1 MSEDIKSFLSSDE
14 LNINGV
20 AIRKP
25 TAGTLALCDLA
36 KLSMTSGKQS
46 EVPFFEALAFFY
58 IHAHNIKDVRVKLFD
73 LKEGKSEEGRSHA
86 FECAVIDWA
95 DNVDLGSVSDMG
107 ERITDLLTE
116 AMSAQ
121 VEPVDDKISE
131 SEVQDLVAEKKM

>member
-1 MSEDIKSFLSSDE
+1 MSEDISEFLSSDE

-36 KLSMTSGKQS
+36 KLSMTSGKQT

-58 IHAHNIKDVRVKLFD
+58 IHAHNIKDVRGKLFD
-73 LKEGKSEEGRSHA
+73 LKDGKSDEGRSYA

-95 DNVDLGSVSDMG
+95 DTVDLGSVNDMG
-107 ERITDLLTE
+107 EKIASLLNE
-116 AMSAQ
+116 AMSAK
-121 VEPVDDKISE
+121 VEPADQKMTDDQVSDI
-131 SEVQDLVAEKKM
+131 VGEKKM